1 MKLIIPSES
10 PDCAANSDIRM
21 TQLSVTGGNAMNR
34 IGHDPKAEAKN
45 KALDEIRLG
54 DTVEYQ
60 KKHGQVI
67 GIYSSSD
74 RARWVTV
81 KILGPV
87 TRHFP
92 EHTWEGWPLKEILE
106 GEMR

>member
-1 MKLIIPSES
+1 MVTNALAPVEYLGDGPKPTAES
-10 PDCAANSDIRM
+10 GAQKSR
-21 TQLSVTGGNAMNR
+21 
-34 IGHDPKAEAKN
+34 PKV
-45 KALDEIRLG
+45 RLG

-92 EHTWEGWPLKEILE
+92 EHTWEGWPLLECRAISLMEKEAT
-106 GEMR
+106 